1 MMNVSEFVDQLVMA
15 LEKEEEIY
23 QDILDLSLKKKQA
36 IIDGDV
42 KNLEKIVNKE
52 KALAMSLIK
61 LDNIRVRIVNEIL
74 KENNVDSVENITEL
88 SEYINPMAKEKI
100 LKLKSK
106 LNHVIKKVKNEN
118 ELNKDLVEQQLDYI
132 QFNIDLMTNVD
143 LGSNNYSKEANDN
156 VKKGRKNLF
165 DAKI

>member
-1 MMNVSEFVDQLVMA
+1 MINVSEFVDQLVMA

-23 QDILDLSLKKKQA
+23 QDILELSLNKKQA

-74 KENNVDSVENITEL
+74 KENGVDSVENITEL
-88 SEYINPMAKEKI
+88 SEYIDPLAKEKI
-100 LKLKSK
+100 LNLKTK
-106 LNHVIKKVKNEN
+106 LNHVIKKVRNEN

-132 QFNIDLMTNVD
+132 QFNIDLMTNVV

>member
-1 MMNVSEFVDQLVMA
+1 MSEFVDQLVMA

-23 QDILDLSLKKKQA
+23 QDILELSLNKKQA

-74 KENNVDSVENITEL
+74 KENGVDSVENITEL
-88 SEYINPMAKEKI
+88 SEYIDPMAKEKI

>member
-1 MMNVSEFVDQLVMA
+1 MNVSEFVDQLVMA

-106 LNHVIKKVKNEN
+106 LNHVIKKVRNEN

>member
-1 MMNVSEFVDQLVMA
+1 MINVSEFVDQLVMA

-23 QDILDLSLKKKQA
+23 QDIFDLSLKKKQS

-42 KNLEKIVNKE
+42 KSLEKIVNKE

-88 SEYINPMAKEKI
+88 SEFIDSKAKEKI

-118 ELNKDLVEQQLDYI
+118 DLNKDLVAQQLDYI
-132 QFNIDLMTNVD
+132 QFNIDLMTNID

>member
-1 MMNVSEFVDQLVMA
+1 MA

-23 QDILDLSLKKKQA
+23 QDIYALSLEKKQT
-36 IIDGDV
+36 IIDGNV
-42 KNLEKIVNKE
+42 EKLEKLVNKE

-61 LDNIRVRIVNEIL
+61 LDNIRIRIVNEIL
-74 KENNVDSVENITEL
+74 KENNIDSVENITEL
-88 SEYINPMAKEKI
+88 SEYIHSEAKQKI
-100 LKLKSK
+100 LQLKEK

-118 ELNKDLVEQQLDYI
+118 ELNKDLVQQQLDYI
-132 QFNIDLMTNVD
+132 KFNVDLMTNID
-143 LGSNNYSKEANDN
+143 LGSNNYGKEATDN

>member
-1 MMNVSEFVDQLVMA
+1 MINVSEFVDQLVMA

-23 QDILDLSLKKKQA
+23 RDILELSLKKKQA

-42 KNLEKIVNKE
+42 KSLEKIVNKE

-74 KENNVDSVENITEL
+74 KANSVDSVENITEL
-88 SEYINPMAKEKI
+88 SEYIDSSAKEKI
-100 LKLKSK
+100 LQLKSK
-106 LNHVIKKVKNEN
+106 LNHVIKKVRNEN
-118 ELNKDLVEQQLDYI
+118 ELNKDLVAQQLDYI

>member
-1 MMNVSEFVDQLVMA
+1 MINVSEFVDQLVMA

-23 QDILDLSLKKKQA
+23 QDILELSLNKKQA

-42 KNLEKIVNKE
+42 KNLEKIVTKE

-74 KENNVDSVENITEL
+74 KENGVDSVENITEL
-88 SEYINPMAKEKI
+88 SEYIDPLAKEKI
-100 LKLKSK
+100 LNLKTK
-106 LNHVIKKVKNEN
+106 LNHVIKKVRNEN

>member
-1 MMNVSEFVDQLVMA
+1 MINVSEFVDQLVMA

-23 QDILDLSLKKKQA
+23 QDILELSLNKKQA

-74 KENNVDSVENITEL
+74 KENGVNSVENITEL
-88 SEYINPMAKEKI
+88 SEYINAMAKEKI

>member
-1 MMNVSEFVDQLVMA
+1 MVNVSEFVDQLVMA

-23 QDILDLSLKKKQA
+23 QDILELSLNKKQA

-74 KENNVDSVENITEL
+74 KENGVDSVENITEL

-106 LNHVIKKVKNEN
+106 LNHVIKKVRNEN

-132 QFNIDLMTNVD
+132 QFNIDLMKNVD

>member
-1 MMNVSEFVDQLVMA
+1 MSEFVNQLVMA

-23 QDILDLSLKKKQA
+23 QDILEFSIKKKQA

-42 KNLEKIVNKE
+42 KALEKIVNKE

-61 LDNIRVRIVNEIL
+61 LDNIRIRIVNEIL
-74 KENNVDSVENITEL
+74 KENGIDSVENITEL
-88 SEYINPMAKEKI
+88 SEYIDVSSKEKI
-100 LKLKSK
+100 LNLKSK

-118 ELNKDLVEQQLDYI
+118 NLNKDLVKQQLDYI
-132 QFNIDLMTNVD
+132 QFNIDLMTNID

>member
-42 KNLEKIVNKE
+42 KDLEKIVNKE

-74 KENNVDSVENITEL
+74 KENGVDSVENITEL
-88 SEYINPMAKEKI
+88 SEYIDPMAKEKI
-100 LKLKSK
+100 LNLKTK

-118 ELNKDLVEQQLDYI
+118 DLNKDLVKQQLDYI

>member
-1 MMNVSEFVDQLVMA
+1 MINVSEFVDQLVMA

-23 QDILDLSLKKKQA
+23 QDVLDFSIKKKQA

-42 KNLEKIVNKE
+42 KSLEKIVIKE

-61 LDNIRVRIVNEIL
+61 LDNIRIRIVNEIL
-74 KENNVDSVENITEL
+74 KENNIDSVENITEL
-88 SEYINPMAKEKI
+88 SEYIDPRSKEKI
-100 LKLKSK
+100 LTLKSK
-106 LNHVIKKVKNEN
+106 LNHVIKKVRNEN
-118 ELNKDLVEQQLDYI
+118 NLNKDLVEQQLDYI
-132 QFNIDLMTNVD
+132 QFNIDLMTNID

>member
-1 MMNVSEFVDQLVMA
+1 VSEFVDQLVMA

-23 QDILDLSLKKKQA
+23 QDVLDFSIKKKQA

-42 KNLEKIVNKE
+42 KSLEKIVIKE

-61 LDNIRVRIVNEIL
+61 LDNIRIRIVNEIL
-74 KENNVDSVENITEL
+74 KENNIDSVENITEL
-88 SEYINPMAKEKI
+88 SEYIDPRSKEKI
-100 LKLKSK
+100 LTLKSK
-106 LNHVIKKVKNEN
+106 LNHVIKKVRNEN
-118 ELNKDLVEQQLDYI
+118 NLNKDLVEQQLDYI
-132 QFNIDLMTNVD
+132 QFNIDLMTNID

>member
-1 MMNVSEFVDQLVMA
+1 MSEFVNQLVMA

-23 QDILDLSLKKKQA
+23 QDILKASTNKKQA
-36 IIDGDV
+36 IIEGDV
-42 KNLEKIVNKE
+42 KGLEKIVSKE

-61 LDNIRVRIVNEIL
+61 LDNIRIRIVNEIL
-74 KENNVDSVENITEL
+74 KENGIDSVENITEL
-88 SEYINPMAKEKI
+88 SEYIDVSSKEKI
-100 LKLKSK
+100 LNLKSK

-118 ELNKDLVEQQLDYI
+118 NLNKDLVKQQLDYI
-132 QFNIDLMTNVD
+132 QFNIDLMTNID

>member
-1 MMNVSEFVDQLVMA
+1 MINVSEFVDQLVMA

-23 QDILDLSLKKKQA
+23 QDILDLSLNKKQA

-42 KNLEKIVNKE
+42 KKLEKIVNKE

-74 KENNVDSVENITEL
+74 KENGVDSVENITEL

-100 LKLKSK
+100 LNLKSK
-106 LNHVIKKVKNEN
+106 LNHVIKKVRNEN
-118 ELNKDLVEQQLDYI
+118 DLNNDLVKQQLDYI

>member
-1 MMNVSEFVDQLVMA
+1 MINVSEFVNQLVMA

-23 QDILDLSLKKKQA
+23 QDIFDLSLKKKQA
-36 IIDGDV
+36 VIDGDV

-74 KENNVDSVENITEL
+74 KANGVDSVENITEL
-88 SEYINPMAKEKI
+88 SEYIDPKAKEKI
-100 LKLKSK
+100 LRLKSK
-106 LNHVIKKVKNEN
+106 LNHVIKKVRNEN
-118 ELNKDLVEQQLDYI
+118 ELNKDLVAQQLDYI
-132 QFNIDLMTNVD
+132 QFNIDLMTNID

>member
-1 MMNVSEFVDQLVMA
+1 MSEFVDQLVMA

-23 QDILDLSLKKKQA
+23 QDVLDFSIKKKQA

-42 KNLEKIVNKE
+42 KSLEKIVIKE

-61 LDNIRVRIVNEIL
+61 LDNIRIRIVNEIL
-74 KENNVDSVENITEL
+74 KENNIDSVENITEL
-88 SEYINPMAKEKI
+88 SEYIDPRSKEKI
-100 LKLKSK
+100 LTLKSK
-106 LNHVIKKVKNEN
+106 LNHVIKKVRNEN
-118 ELNKDLVEQQLDYI
+118 NLNKDLVEQQLDYI
-132 QFNIDLMTNVD
+132 QFNIDLMTNID

>member
-1 MMNVSEFVDQLVMA
+1 MNVSEFVDQLVMA

-23 QDILDLSLKKKQA
+23 QDILELSLNKKQA

-42 KNLEKIVNKE
+42 KNLEKIVTKE

-74 KENNVDSVENITEL
+74 KENGVDSVENITEL

-106 LNHVIKKVKNEN
+106 LNHVIKKVRSEN

>member
-1 MMNVSEFVDQLVMA
+1 MNVSEFVDQLVMA

-42 KNLEKIVNKE
+42 KNLEKIVTKE

-74 KENNVDSVENITEL
+74 KENGVDSVENITEL
-88 SEYINPMAKEKI
+88 SEYIDPMSKEKI

-106 LNHVIKKVKNEN
+106 LNHVINKVKNEN